1 MVPNHDRA
9 VANRPI
15 AGSAPLLCGIG
26 TAKKFAD
33 PSHIAREG
41 LSLMVGEPTKGQFM
55 RSCQISVSENIRH
68 RPPTMDGAALAEADE
83 DSSGLAAQRK
93 LVQPS
98 FGQARLERRSSI
110 LEPATGHGDNARF
123 AF

>member
-15 AGSAPLLCGIG
+15 VGSAPLLCGIG

-41 LSLMVGEPTKGQFM
+41 LSLIVGEPTKGQFM
-55 RSCQISVSENIRH
+55 RSCHISVSENIRRK
-68 RPPTMDGAALAEADE
+68 RPIEHAWGNLQRISTGKGARLA
-83 DSSGLAAQRK
+83 
-93 LVQPS
+93 QPS
-98 FGQARLERRSSI
+98 LSASTKPNRK
-110 LEPATGHGDNARF
+110 
-123 AF
+123 